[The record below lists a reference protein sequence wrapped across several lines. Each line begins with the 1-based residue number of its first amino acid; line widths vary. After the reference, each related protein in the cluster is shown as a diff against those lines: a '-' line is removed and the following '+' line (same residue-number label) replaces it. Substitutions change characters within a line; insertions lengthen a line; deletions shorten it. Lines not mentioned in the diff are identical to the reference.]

1 MIDTILSVVQQVAIF
16 FLIPLVVYVI
26 KRPKPLSF
34 WQYIGLTPSNRKANL
49 LALALSL
56 FLATFM
62 LILTSTNAAIADI
75 MTNPK
80 SVTGAMRQ
88 LGFGA
93 EAVLTIGLVAIFKTA
108 FAEEVFFRGFLAKR
122 LIAITNFWTGN
133 VIQAVLFGAIHS
145 LLFATMTTN
154 FWFLALIFI
163 VPTLGAL
170 VKTYLNEKLADG
182 SIVPG
187 WIAHASGNVLA
198 YSYVAFIL

>member
-1 MIDTILSVVQQVAIF
+1 MIDTILSVVQQVAVF
-16 FLIPLVVYVI
+16 FLIPLVFYLI
-26 KRPKPLSF
+26 KRPKLLSF
-34 WQYIGLTPSNRKANL
+34 WQYLGLTPSTRKANL

-56 FLATFM
+56 FLGTFM
-62 LILTSTNAAIADI
+62 LVLASTQAAIADI
-75 MTNPK
+75 MTHPN
-80 SVTGAMRQ
+80 SVTGAIRQ

-93 EAVLTIGLVAIFKTA
+93 EAVLTIALVAILKTA

-122 LIAITNFWTGN
+122 LIAMTNFWTGN
-133 VIQAVLFGAIHS
+133 VIQAVIFGAIHS

-154 FWFLALIFI
+154 FWFLALIFV

-170 VKTYLNEKLADG
+170 VKTYLNEKLANG

-198 YSYVAFIL
+198 YSYVAFVL

>member
-1 MIDTILSVVQQVAIF
+1 MIDTLISAVQQVAIF
-16 FLIPLVVYVI
+16 SLIPLVFYLI

-34 WQYIGLTPSNRKANL
+34 WQYIGLTPATRKANL

-56 FLATFM
+56 CLATFM
-62 LILTSTNAAIADI
+62 LVLASTQAAIADI
-75 MTNPK
+75 MTHPK

-93 EAVLTIGLVAIFKTA
+93 EAILTIGLVAILKTA
-108 FAEEVFFRGFLAKR
+108 LAEEIFFRGFLAKR
-122 LIAITNFWTGN
+122 LIAMTNFWTGN
-133 VIQAVLFGAIHS
+133 VIQAVIFGAIHS
-145 LLFATMTTN
+145 LLFATMTAN

-163 VPTLGAL
+163 VPTIGAL
-170 VKTYLNEKLADG
+170 IKTYLNEKLANG

-198 YSYVAFIL
+198 YSYVAFLL

>member
-1 MIDTILSVVQQVAIF
+1 MIDTMLSAVQQVVVF
-16 FLIPLVVYVI
+16 SLIPLVFYLI

-34 WQYIGLTPSNRKANL
+34 WQYIGLTPSTRKANL

-62 LILTSTNAAIADI
+62 LVLTRTNAAIADI
-75 MTNPK
+75 MTHPK

-93 EAVLTIGLVAIFKTA
+93 EAVLTIGLVAILKTA
-108 FAEEVFFRGFLAKR
+108 LAEEIFFRGFLAKR
-122 LIAITNFWTGN
+122 LIAVTNFWTGN

-145 LLFATMTTN
+145 LLFATMTSN
-154 FWFLALIFI
+154 IWFLTLIFI
-163 VPTLGAL
+163 TPTLGAL
-170 VKTYLNEKLADG
+170 VKTYLNEKLANG
-182 SIVPG
+182 SIVPA